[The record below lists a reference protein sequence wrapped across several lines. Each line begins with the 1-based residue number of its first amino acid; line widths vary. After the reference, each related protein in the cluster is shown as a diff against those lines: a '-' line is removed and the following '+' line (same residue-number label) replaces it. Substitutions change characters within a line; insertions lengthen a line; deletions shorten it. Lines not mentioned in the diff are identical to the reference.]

1 MPGPPLARKLRDPF
15 RSKVRLGDARA
26 QRRGRKAPRPGGE
39 KPRRGGPLAIGAL
52 IASVAAT
59 LLLSAWNISWQR
71 TGKARADRAALEAA
85 AAKPLKY
92 TDHALCRMDCRH
104 SRPFASA
111 EDAQSEPAWLSHF
124 PLAVRFITEQQVR
137 TALQTGSINHRKSE
151 PRLQPCPKLVVD
163 AHVGKSVQARCKC
176 RLYMTETLALYQY
189 LYRVLRRSTDCA
201 IAVKVTTVCGGAQAV
216 FSVCPATTNVVTVI
230 DKYTNWECYCP

>member
-1 MPGPPLARKLRDPF
+1 MLRSMVPRRQHQRPAPARTRDTRRIWTTRQTCKGSLESSALPSFVRMPGPPLARKPRDPF
-15 RSKVRLGDARA
+15 RSKGRLVDTRA

-71 TGKARADRAALEAA
+71 SGKARADRATLEAA

-104 SRPFASA
+104 SYPLLPA
-111 EDAQSEPAWLSHF
+111 ETAQSEPAWLSHF
-124 PLAVRFITEQQVR
+124 LLAARFIREQQVR

-163 AHVGKSVQARCKC
+163 AHVGKSLQARC
-176 RLYMTETLALYQY
+176 A
-189 LYRVLRRSTDCA
+189 S
-201 IAVKVTTVCGGAQAV
+201 GG
-216 FSVCPATTNVVTVI
+216 FM
-230 DKYTNWECYCP
+230 